1 MSDGSANSLL
11 PEHPEL
17 REFALAMESAGLS
30 GDIVDARW
38 RTVFISSELAR
49 LAGVSPQ
56 DVSRYYGESMIR
68 RHHGHPET
76 WGVTEQ
82 SGVTWWRTWLHVM
95 RTTGLGGLR
104 TVYLKVL
111 SGDIDPARGHI
122 IELLGHGAQRRSS
135 P

>member
-1 MSDGSANSLL
+1 MPDGSAGPPL

-49 LAGVSPQ
+49 LAGVPPQ

-68 RHHGHPET
+68 RHHEHPET

-82 SGVTWWRTWLHVM
+82 SGVTW
-95 RTTGLGGLR
+95 
-104 TVYLKVL
+104 K
-111 SGDIDPARGHI
+111 
-122 IELLGHGAQRRSS
+122 LL
-135 P
+135 